1 MSLTQRVKDYD
12 YHKNNQHKFNRY
24 LKNERKMRNR
34 NSKLAKIKEK
44 SHVINHMIEK
54 SSMKDL
60 NWKDIGPFD
69 ADFWFNMN
77 TGL

>member
-1 MSLTQRVKDYD
+1 
-12 YHKNNQHKFNRY
+12 
-24 LKNERKMRNR
+24 MRNR